1 MQKGIIAVLALFLM
15 VTALVSCYSEPYSDK
30 KTETPPAEAPKE

>member
-15 VTALVSCYSEPYSDK
+15 VTALASCYSKPYEDK
-30 KTETPPAEAPKE
+30 KEAPPAEAPKE